1 MDADRFDAITR
12 FAATSPRRR
21 ILAGLLGGA
30 ATSVGLLLRTRGAAA
45 EPYYEAAG
53 QACAAARH
61 DGKCHKGTARD
72 EGRCVYACPNATH
85 ICAANGQGNCGPRIS
100 STKAASAGGLPIPA
114 IASTPYQH
122 AGWRIPVRYAGS
134 RGGPPPRD

>member
-45 EPYYEAAG
+45 EPYYEDRG
-53 QACAAARH
+53 QTCRYASDCNSPCRT
-61 DGKCHKGTARD
+61 CHKENATD
-72 EGRCVYACPNATH
+72 EEGRCVYACDNAIHT
-85 ICAANGQGNCGPRIS
+85 CDANARTCS
-100 STKAASAGGLPIPA
+100 SSVPQTSKGCCVCRRTGC
-114 IASTPYQH
+114 T
-122 AGWRIPVRYAGS
+122 
-134 RGGPPPRD
+134 

>member
-45 EPYYEAAG
+45 EPYYEDRG
-53 QACAAARH
+53 QACETYR
-61 DGKCHKGTARD
+61 DCNSPCRTCND
-72 EGRCVYACPNATH
+72 EGRCVYACDNAIHT
-85 ICAANGQGNCGPRIS
+85 CDANAQMCSPSVPQTIKGCCVCRR
-100 STKAASAGGLPIPA
+100 AGC
-114 IASTPYQH
+114 T
-122 AGWRIPVRYAGS
+122 
-134 RGGPPPRD
+134 

>member
-45 EPYYEAAG
+45 EPYYEDRG
-53 QACAAARH
+53 QACIGPLDCNGPCRTCS
-61 DGKCHKGTARD
+61 G
-72 EGRCVYACPNATH
+72 GRCVYACSDATH
-85 ICAANGQGNCGPRIS
+85 TCV
-100 STKAASAGGLPIPA
+100 ASARTCPELSKGCCVCRQGV
-114 IASTPYQH
+114 SC
-122 AGWRIPVRYAGS
+122 
-134 RGGPPPRD
+134 